1 MNNTAVF
8 VQAQNDLYGYL
19 PILIS
24 ELSSLGNEFSDVA
37 KEVLEDNGFP
47 VPKDYLSNENYDT
60 TDAVQNGFQGY
71 EVSDVDIFSDNVMMN
86 STLTN
91 IENDAIAD
99 DGDWQ
104 NAWEASGLDNI
115 LDPESFEMSTD
126 QFDEYDDDDED
137 MPPLA
142 EQQEDI
148 APSDPV
154 ALEQLTNSIASDAAE
169 EDENLTGGITDVKRT
184 GVEDANMEGP
194 IEQNSEN
201 VHPVTQP
208 NQDVNGQ
215 ENDVKDD
222 NERHQS
228 QVTNANSLEKSDFVG
243 DIDQDTAIQSA
254 LSVSQDDFNNHIS
267 PFIPSQKLNSEE
279 SRNGVSANLNEDVI
293 KQAYVSYTNFT
304 NSLSSSFA
312 QLNNTY
318 IDVKNVENELMNI
331 DNISLMRLM
340 LLTPTE
346 RVNKVSNR
354 ISRLQGTN
362 KLLADNIVR
371 TIEANKKGPLVAPM
385 LALFSLSEN
394 MISALNM
401 IKKEPTNDEPLKYI
415 ETFISPNLTFLAMTI
430 EKLRIK
436 QEIADS
442 RAKSSFATIVSAY
455 QNADSSERDI
465 SKVLR
470 YDVDT
475 SPSYSPFAKQM
486 QKEFNHDIQSSLIL
500 QRKIR
505 SKLLATT
512 NMSAHNTN
520 KVIDHRTLKQDVKQ
534 AVNTMKINTDNITQR
549 YPRLPFS
556 TKTNSRRLNLLETPL
571 AVKNRKSVPYINE
584 FNKSKLLF
592 S

>member
-1 MNNTAVF
+1 MDSAALF
-8 VQAQNDLYGYL
+8 IQSQNEMYACL
-19 PILIS
+19 PILFG
-24 ELSSLGNEFSDVA
+24 ELGNLGTEFNSTSE
-37 KEVLEDNGFP
+37 EVFKNYGFP
-47 VPKDYLSNENYDT
+47 IPENYLGQSNLDSSNED
-60 TDAVQNGFQGY
+60 QGESY
-71 EVSDVDIFSDNVMMN
+71 QTSNVDIFSETVTNN
-86 STLTN
+86 STLPS
-91 IENDAIAD
+91 IENDANDDDD
-99 DGDWQ
+99 DGDDWQ
-104 NAWEASGLDNI
+104 DCWNVDI
-115 LDPESFEMSTD
+115 LDGVLSPEFD
-126 QFDEYDDDDED
+126 QILVDAFDQDEDNDED
-137 MPPLA
+137 MSPLA
-142 EQQEDI
+142 EAQEDV

-154 ALEQLTNSIASDAAE
+154 STVELSDRINADAAE
-169 EDENLTGGITDVKRT
+169 SDENLTGGINDAGHM
-184 GVEDANMEGP
+184 GVEDANQEGP
-194 IEQNSEN
+194 IDQVSED
-201 VHPVTQP
+201 VHPVSQR
-208 NQDVNGQ
+208 N
-215 ENDVKDD
+215 ENDMAETQTDSAHD
-222 NERHQS
+222 RYQS
-228 QVTNANSLEKSDFVG
+228 QVGNQNLERSDFKG
-243 DIDQDTAIQSA
+243 DIDQDSAIQSA
-254 LSVSQDDFNNHIS
+254 LSVSQADFDSSIS
-267 PFIPSQKLNSEE
+267 PFIPTPTTDIQGAQT
-279 SRNGVSANLNEDVI
+279 GVSANLNEDVI

-436 QEIADS
+436 QELADM
-442 RAKSSFATIVSAY
+442 RAKTSFSNVVSAY

-475 SPSYSPFAKQM
+475 SPSYSPFAIQM
-486 QKEFNHDIQSSLIL
+486 QKEFNHDIQSSLL
-500 QRKIR
+500 VQREIR
-505 SKLLATT
+505 SKLLART

-520 KVIDHRTLKQDVKQ
+520 KVIDHRSLKQDVKQ